1 MASTMSQVRK
11 QSALSEQKN
20 VTSAPGRPRASRLR
34 DFRLDSRVQNS
45 ETAGGE
51 RTMTVMAAVIVNHSP
66 VPSARLPG
74 RASRILTAFL
84 KRVLSRLR
92 YPVIHTYA
100 ALKAEHRRTHAGAPD
115 AEDACTFASASA
127 DSPIT
132 QNKPHEDSA
141 DSDIEVSR
149 KEKEENSAKSWHL
162 PNQQ

>member
-1 MASTMSQVRK
+1 MGLSIGLAGAELRDGGRREDHDSDGGCHC
-11 QSALSEQKN
+11 QSL
-20 VTSAPGRPRASRLR
+20 TSSLGAAPGPC
-34 DFRLDSRVQNS
+34 
-45 ETAGGE
+45 
-51 RTMTVMAAVIVNHSP
+51 
-66 VPSARLPG
+66 
-74 RASRILTAFL
+74 SRILTAFL
-84 KRVLSRLR
+84 KRVLSSLLR

-127 DSPIT
+127 GSPIT